1 MYQESTNVV
10 RLRPGGAPEA
20 GIPTEPDRYIG
31 TRETP
36 NLDKQTKSRRFEE
49 IFVTHLDAAYD
60 LARWLTRDE
69 HNAED
74 MVQEACLRAYRFID
88 SFHGENG
95 RAWLLAIVR
104 NTYYS
109 WLEKNRGQ
117 ALNVPFDED
126 ALDDNGGASCT
137 MEHDASYSV
146 DRVLQQED
154 SRRLVNTALGQLPP
168 EFREVIVLREMEDM
182 SYKEIAVI
190 ANIPL
195 GTVMS
200 RLARARKMLLRSL
213 QQLDQES

>member
-1 MYQESTNVV
+1 MYRESTNVV
-10 RLRPGGAPEA
+10 RLRPDGASEP
-20 GIPTEPDRYIG
+20 GIQTDPDRYIG
-31 TRETP
+31 TRKTP

-109 WLEKNRGQ
+109 WLEKNRSQ
-117 ALNVPFDED
+117 ALNVPFDEE

-137 MEHDASYSV
+137 MEHDASFSV

-154 SRRLVNTALGQLPP
+154 CRRVINTALGQLPP

-190 ANIPL
+190 VNIPL